1 MYFSRMQNI
10 TLNRLHLLNF
20 KNYEEAD
27 LNFSEKINCLVGNNG
42 VGKTNVLDAIYYLS
56 VTKSYF
62 NPVDTQNIRYET
74 DFFLVEGNFNKGE
87 QHDKISIALKRGTKK
102 LVRRN
107 GKEYDRIADHIG
119 HLPLVM
125 ISPSDRDLIL
135 EGSEVR
141 RKFIDSVISQSD
153 KIYLD
158 DLMVYNRALGQRNS
172 LLKYFAANGI
182 FDEDQ
187 LALYDEQLIERG
199 SLIYEKRKTFIEV
212 LKPILLEYYQAISGG
227 AEIVGIEYDSALHEN
242 SLENLLKLNRQRDRV
257 LQYTSQGIHRDD
269 LKLTM
274 LDYPLK
280 KAGSQGQQK
289 TFLISLK
296 LAQFDFLKQQSGYMP
311 LLLLDDIFDKLDE
324 ERVTA
329 LIQLVNDHRF
339 GQIFISDTHPERT
352 RAIAKRI
359 NEESRIFTINHEG
372 QIYETEE

>member
-1 MYFSRMQNI
+1 MQNI

-20 KNYEEAD
+20 KNYEEAE
-27 LNFSEKINCLVGNNG
+27 LEFSRKINCLVGNNG

-74 DFFLVEGNFNKGE
+74 DYFLVEGDFNKGD
-87 QHDKISIALKRGTKK
+87 QQDKISIALKRGNKK

-135 EGSEVR
+135 EGSETR

-172 LLKYFAANGI
+172 LLKYFAANNT

-187 LALYDEQLIERG
+187 LTLYDEQLIERG
-199 SLIYEKRKTFIEV
+199 TLIYEKRKAFIKT
-212 LKPILLEYYQAISGG
+212 LKPILLEYYQTISGG
-227 AEIVGIEYDSALHEN
+227 AELVGIEYDSALHDA
-242 SLENLLKLNRQRDRV
+242 SLESLLRQNRQRDRL
-257 LQYTSQGIHRDD
+257 LQYTAQGIHRDD

-296 LAQFDFLKQQSGYMP
+296 LAQFDFLKQQSGYIP

-324 ERVTA
+324 ARVTA

-359 NEESRIFTINHEG
+359 NEESRIYIINHEG
-372 QIYETEE
+372 RIDETEE

>member
-20 KNYEEAD
+20 KNYEEAALD
-27 LNFSEKINCLVGNNG
+27 FSEKINCLVGNNG

-62 NPVDTQNIRYET
+62 NPVDTQNIRHET
-74 DFFLVEGNFNKGE
+74 DFFLVEGDFSKGE
-87 QHDKISIALKRGTKK
+87 QSDKISIALKRGTKK

-107 GKEYDRIADHIG
+107 GKEYERIADHIG

-158 DLMVYNRALGQRNS
+158 DLLVYNRALSQRNS
-172 LLKYFAANGI
+172 LLKYFAANGT

-187 LALYDEQLIERG
+187 LALYDEQLVERG
-199 SLIYEKRKTFIEV
+199 SLIYEKRKAFIEI

-227 AEIVGIEYDSALHEN
+227 VEQVGIEYDSALHSD
-242 SLENLLKLNRQRDRV
+242 SLENLFRQNRQRDRV
-257 LQYTSQGIHRDD
+257 LQFTSQGIHRDD

-359 NEESRIFTINHEG
+359 NEESRIFTINQEG
-372 QIYETEE
+372 QVYETEE